1 MKRLPIF
8 VIALMIFFQ
17 VAAASNGSA
26 EKPDD
31 NNVCIYFF
39 HSKGCVHCAK
49 ADSYI
54 KDLEKEYPLEVHRFE
69 IADNSKLIGKLY
81 SNYSVPGN
89 ERGYIPIVFIGD
101 KYFLG
106 DAPIIENLEYEI
118 QKCIEINCTKCPL
131 CEECEEEG
139 VSLLYVAGLALV
151 DAVNPCELAVLIILM
166 TAILTR
172 FPKEKRKA
180 LRAGLAFSAAIF
192 LMYFIFGLLI
202 IYGFKFLALFGGSGS
217 VWFYQLLG
225 VLAIV
230 LGLLNIKDAIWY
242 GSGGFIMEVPER
254 WRPKMKGLIK
264 GVISTKGA
272 FVVGLAVSFFLTPC
286 TAGPY
291 FVVNGLLSAIE
302 LLSAIPYLLIYMC
315 IFISPMIAIT
325 LITYFG
331 FKTVED
337 MGGWRERNLKNLH
350 WAAGLILIG
359 LGTAMVFGLI

>member
-1 MKRLPIF
+1 MMKLKFMAVF
-8 VIALMIFFQ
+8 VVLLLLITSPVFAK
-17 VAAASNGSA
+17 SDYESDG
-26 EKPDD
+26 K
-31 NNVCIYFF
+31 VCIYFF

-69 IADNSKLIGKLY
+69 ITENSELISKLY
-81 SNYSVPGN
+81 SNYSVPNN

-101 KYFLG
+101 RYFLG
-106 DAPIIENLEYEI
+106 DTLIIENLEPKI
-118 QKCIEINCTKCPL
+118 QKCIEKGCTKCPL
-131 CEECEEEG
+131 CEECAEEEI
-139 VSLLYVAGLALV
+139 SLAYVLGLALV

-172 FPKEKRKA
+172 FPKEKGKA
-180 LRAGLAFSAAIF
+180 LKAGLSFSAAIF

-202 IYGFKFLALFGGSGS
+202 IYGFKFLALFSGSGS

-225 VLAIV
+225 ILAVI

-242 GSGGFIMEVPER
+242 GGGGFIMEVPQS
-254 WRPKMKGLIK
+254 WRPTMIKLIK
-264 GVISTKGA
+264 GATSTKGA
-272 FVVGLAVSFFLTPC
+272 FFVGLIVSFFLTPC

-291 FVVNGLLSAIE
+291 FVVNGLLSSLE
-302 LLSAIPYLLIYMC
+302 LLSAVPYLLIYMC

-325 LITYFG
+325 LTAYFG

-350 WAAGLILIG
+350 WVAGLILLG
-359 LGTAMVFGLI
+359 LGTAMVLGLI